1 MLDSFVEHPFPFRL
15 RDVRTNRDPD
25 AAIFPIGLDDEVGS
39 MALNIRNQV
48 DHATRFIR
56 SLCISNEPG
65 PENVTIE
72 DPPLRRREVMT
83 ILIVGKKL
91 PTALVIEIAGQRGDH
106 LVALKGLS
114 DRREIDAFAFLQ

>member
-1 MLDSFVEHPFPFRL
+1 MLDSFLEHPFPVRL
-15 RDVRTNRDPD
+15 RDVGTDRHPD

-56 SLCISNEPG
+56 GLCISNEPG
-65 PENVTIE
+65 PENVAIE
-72 DPPLRRREVMT
+72 DAALRCREVMT
-83 ILIVGKKL
+83 ILIVSKKL
-91 PTALVIEIAGQRGDH
+91 PTALVIEIAGQRGND

-114 DRREIDAFAFLQ
+114 DRRRIE